1 MDYNEEN
8 KMIKLNAWDRFNQ
21 ELQRQEDELT
31 KGNRG
36 NNNNFPQELSISPD
50 TLVLTRLLFGKFE
63 K

>member
-1 MDYNEEN
+1 
-8 KMIKLNAWDRFNQ
+8 MIKLNAWDRFNQ

-50 TLVLTRLLFGKFE
+50 TLVLTRLLFGKF